1 MIWKF
6 QTRRKSLCCVL
17 IIIAARER
25 RQNGKTRGRSSNSSS
40 PSSASSLGCRGGWEN
55 IAFFLKFPSNH
66 RSLSLFEIPIHRHVV
81 LPPDIAKCLPKN
93 RLLNEVRFI
102 ELRFVVFSRS
112 FFPTVVLSAE
122 EEEDVL
128 FSSLLFPCVLKICDE
143 SDDER
148 RRIEIL
154 TKTSFSHSKTQ
165 NNRRNGED

>member
-1 MIWKF
+1 M
-6 QTRRKSLCCVL
+6 
-17 IIIAARER
+17 
-25 RQNGKTRGRSSNSSS
+25 
-40 PSSASSLGCRGGWEN
+40 
-55 IAFFLKFPSNH
+55 
-66 RSLSLFEIPIHRHVV
+66 V

-122 EEEDVL
+122 EEEEDVL
-128 FSSLLFPCVLKICDE
+128 FSSLLFPCVLKICVE

-165 NNRRNGED
+165 NKTDGMARIRRATISRMGALRDSSTGTAHYALPKTAELRTSAVGRRGQVKKTKI